1 MRFET
6 FIFVNYIWMESKKK
20 IFIPVKSAN
29 ILVDLIPIIW
39 PIVYRDST
47 TTSVYRL
54 LGTLTAQAGIL
65 LPNQNIW
72 EEQSYNVDIHLA
84 DQIKLH
90 TRQVFEVKLQIEDK
104 ALSGDRYKNEFKK
117 YVPSLIMLYSK
128 PSIDK

>member
-1 MRFET
+1 
-6 FIFVNYIWMESKKK
+6 MESKKK

-65 LPNQNIW
+65 LPNQNI
-72 EEQSYNVDIHLA
+72 
-84 DQIKLH
+84 
-90 TRQVFEVKLQIEDK
+90 
-104 ALSGDRYKNEFKK
+104 
-117 YVPSLIMLYSK
+117 
-128 PSIDK
+128 